1 MMRDSRAAAV
11 VLSGVLLSLAGASA
25 AGPPGGARGSASAV
39 LARAYRSR
47 ASATPGRRQDAPADF
62 VLVRKVQVA
71 GAVAWTDSGLNVQN
85 GQEYYF
91 QAEGSVSLQKD
102 NPIATCGPEGLALRT
117 LQQPLLD
124 QNLGALICKVR
135 EKVEFVED
143 KRGGEKT
150 ERDIGEMFF
159 VGKENR
165 VVFPAAGRLLF
176 RVNENVTD
184 DNDGAFD
191 VKIYLK
197 REAK

>member
-11 VLSGVLLSLAGASA
+11 VLSGVLLSLAGA
-25 AGPPGGARGSASAV
+25 P
-39 LARAYRSR
+39 
-47 ASATPGRRQDAPADF
+47 TPGRRQDAPADF

-71 GAVAWTDSGLNVQN
+71 GAVAWTDSGLNVQK

-150 ERDIGEMFF
+150 
-159 VGKENR
+159 
-165 VVFPAAGRLLF
+165 AAGRLLF